1 MLVLNCKRGLQN
13 YLSFCL
19 FERGFFLKKFTWFYF
34 VILLLF
40 GGLEVVWAFSSPFFF
55 FPFCFLFSYQEIG
68 KPNVLIAWFLPNR
81 GMGSAVPRVT

>member
-40 GGLEVVWAFSSPFFF
+40 GGGLGFFFPLFF